1 MDHGRQRGRYLFLFL
16 RRHVSALCGQD
27 MYGMLARVARQA
39 CKDTPAV
46 GAGLSASF
54 VFVAAKPAPWSS
66 VRIVLCGRSTLNSAR
81 RNAAL
86 PAYASWCY

>member
-27 MYGMLARVARQA
+27 MYAGHESPAKRA
-39 CKDTPAV
+39 KTPR
-46 GAGLSASF
+46 LSEQGCPRRLF
-54 VFVAAKPAPWSS
+54 FVAAKPAPWSA

-81 RNAAL
+81 RNAAV